1 MKRRACPWC
10 VKAVCP
16 CGWKGYRSRGSLA
29 DPRWCPRCLNLP
41 LGGRP
46 RTLDVRHRMST
57 VCHFIPAAEL
67 IKLKE

>member
-10 VKAVCP
+10 V
-16 CGWKGYRSRGSLA
+16 
-29 DPRWCPRCLNLP
+29 NLP